1 MDIYSFGRTPREAD
15 RVYRKQVERAWM
27 ALVEHGGA
35 IDPSVRDFIRD
46 SWKRCLSMGVEPVA
60 QRPTLHGAEPA
71 LEQLRDSNREL
82 LHAFQ
87 NTWQVLGDILADTQ
101 SCLVIADATGTL
113 LDVCGS
119 PVVVDRGA
127 RDCLSPGYHWSE
139 LSGGTNAIGTAIA
152 LNSPAEV
159 HSAEHLLSVAKIWSC
174 SAAPVRDHVDG
185 HLVGVVDVT
194 SFGDSHQQHCLA
206 LAVTAAHQIEETLR
220 SRELA
225 RAVQLLHWYQL
236 QASRWPHQAAVL
248 LDHKGRVV
256 SANTLARTLFR
267 DGRDHTPL
275 ERGRPF
281 LRVDN
286 EPTLAHCTAVLPPG
300 VRAVALESYARRAR
314 PWDGGLLVLEAV
326 RGAPRLAA
334 RGSVVVPDPFPGIA
348 GTHPVIVEMKRQA
361 ARIARAAAPVLL
373 LGETGVGKTLW
384 ARSIHQASASASGP
398 WVVVNCAQL
407 SRELAASELF
417 GEECGAFM
425 GAVASSRAGKCEQAD
440 GGTLLLTDF
449 SELPLEVQAG
459 VLHVAQKNVLVRVGS
474 HRERPIRVRLIAAS
488 HRDLPAEVAQG
499 RLRQDFL
506 DHIQVLTLQLPALRD
521 HLEDLPAIVHQLLAQ
536 IQVAHGLGA
545 RQAGPELLAVFGRA
559 HWPGNVRE
567 LRARLESLYVL
578 SEQELLSTQD
588 LPADFLRQLPAA
600 TSASA
605 PAPLPISALER
616 SAIEVALTR
625 YGSNLS
631 EVARR
636 LGISRSTLYRKMQR
650 YGLVTR

>member
-1 MDIYSFGRTPREAD
+1 
-15 RVYRKQVERAWM
+15 
-27 ALVEHGGA
+27 
-35 IDPSVRDFIRD
+35 
-46 SWKRCLSMGVEPVA
+46 
-60 QRPTLHGAEPA
+60 
-71 LEQLRDSNREL
+71 
-82 LHAFQ
+82 
-87 NTWQVLGDILADTQ
+87 
-101 SCLVIADATGTL
+101 
-113 LDVCGS
+113 
-119 PVVVDRGA
+119 
-127 RDCLSPGYHWSE
+127 
-139 LSGGTNAIGTAIA
+139 
-152 LNSPAEV
+152 
-159 HSAEHLLSVAKIWSC
+159 
-174 SAAPVRDHVDG
+174 
-185 HLVGVVDVT
+185 
-194 SFGDSHQQHCLA
+194 

-275 ERGRPF
+275 EPGRPF
-281 LRVDN
+281 LRVDS

-300 VRAVALESYARRAR
+300 VRAVGLESYAGRGR
-314 PWDGGLLVLEAV
+314 PWDGGLLVLEAA
-326 RGAPRLAA
+326 RGAPSLAA
-334 RGSVVVPDPFPGIA
+334 RGSVVAPDPFPGIA
-348 GTHPVIVEMKRQA
+348 GTHPLIVEMKRQA
-361 ARIARAAAPVLL
+361 ARVARAAAPVLL

-398 WVVVNCAQL
+398 WVVANCAQL

-425 GAVASSRAGKCEQAD
+425 GAVASSRAGKFEQAD

-474 HRERPIRVRLIAAS
+474 HRERSVRVRLIAAS
-488 HRDLPAEVAQG
+488 HRDLASEVAQG

-506 DHIQVLTLQLPALRD
+506 DHLQVLTLQLPALRD

-545 RQAGPELLAVFGRA
+545 RQAGPELLAAFGRA